1 MSIRYTA
8 DRTITVDQFIELLS
22 KTSLGVRRPLHDRL
36 RLEAMLEHAD
46 LLGTAWEDDR
56 LIGVARAVTD
66 FSYCC
71 YLSDLAVDEAYQ
83 RHGVGKKL
91 IALLQEQ
98 LHPEAKIV
106 LLAAPQAAGYYPR
119 IGFEQ
124 HPSAW
129 TLRADASLR

>member
-1 MSIRYTA
+1 MDYTTH
-8 DRTITVDQFIELLS
+8 RTITVDQFIALLS
-22 KTSLGVRRPLHDRL
+22 KTSLGIRRPLHDHPRV
-36 RLEAMLEHAD
+36 EAMLKHSN
-46 LLGTAWEDDR
+46 LLGTAWGGDQ

-66 FSYCC
+66 FAYCC
-71 YLSDLAVDEAYQ
+71 YLSDLAVDETYQ
-83 RHGVGKKL
+83 RRGVGKAL

-106 LLAAPQAAGYYPR
+106 LLSAPQATDYYPH

-129 TLRADASLR
+129 IIRADQVLR